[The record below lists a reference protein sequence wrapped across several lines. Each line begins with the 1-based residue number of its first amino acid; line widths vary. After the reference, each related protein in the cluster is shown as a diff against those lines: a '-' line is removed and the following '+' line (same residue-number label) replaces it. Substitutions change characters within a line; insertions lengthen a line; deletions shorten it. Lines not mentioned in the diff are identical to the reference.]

1 MASEGLARLYIHDK
15 KGYARLPVN
24 GRDIAHILAAMLGAA
39 NSCEEYLLAVDLF
52 IVNDGFI
59 SLINSEYLDCKGPTN
74 ILSFPGG
81 GEMPGTLFLST
92 DTLFRESFL
101 YGQDIFAYFVR
112 LLGHGFGHLA
122 GHEHGLA
129 LDAISGKCI
138 QAALACKKGI
148 HDFRTPEQGS

>member
-1 MASEGLARLYIHDK
+1 M
-15 KGYARLPVN
+15 PVN
-24 GRDIAHILAAMLGAA
+24 GRDLARILATMLRAA
-39 NSCEEYLLAVDLF
+39 HSCKESLRAVDLF

-81 GEMPGTLFLST
+81 GDMPGTLFLST

-101 YGQDIFAYFVR
+101 YGQDEFAYLIR

-129 LDAISGKCI
+129 LDAISEKCVR
-138 QAALACKKGI
+138 AALGRRDIAKGRQ
-148 HDFRTPEQGS
+148 DFKALEQGSENGMA